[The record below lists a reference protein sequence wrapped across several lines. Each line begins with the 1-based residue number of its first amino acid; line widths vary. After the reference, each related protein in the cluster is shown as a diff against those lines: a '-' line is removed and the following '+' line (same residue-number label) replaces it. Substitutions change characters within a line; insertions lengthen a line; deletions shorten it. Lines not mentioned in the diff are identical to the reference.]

1 MQGRPETKGEKP
13 VRDFDTVLFDLDGT
27 LTDSSAGITN
37 TICMTLAH
45 YGIEEQQSNLLR
57 FIGPPLDECFS
68 EYLPAEEVPQAIV
81 RYRARYT
88 TVGLFENEVYP
99 GIPGMLQALK
109 TAGLRLAVATSKPKN
124 TSLDILE
131 HFSLLPYFDAV
142 EGATADGRVKSKQDV
157 IELALAGLGGPD
169 RARTVIVGDRLHD
182 MEGAARCGISAIGV
196 LWGFGSREE
205 LSAYRPVL
213 LAQSPGQVT
222 DFLLKE

>member
-1 MQGRPETKGEKP
+1 MQGGRQTKGETP

-37 TICMTLAH
+37 TIRMTLAH

-68 EYLPAEEVPQAIV
+68 EYLPAEEVPQAIA

-124 TSLDILE
+124 
-131 HFSLLPYFDAV
+131 P
-142 EGATADGRVKSKQDV
+142 
-157 IELALAGLGGPD
+157 
-169 RARTVIVGDRLHD
+169 
-182 MEGAARCGISAIGV
+182 
-196 LWGFGSREE
+196 
-205 LSAYRPVL
+205 
-213 LAQSPGQVT
+213 
-222 DFLLKE
+222 

>member
-1 MQGRPETKGEKP
+1 MRA
-13 VRDFDTVLFDLDGT
+13 FDTVLFDLDGT

-99 GIPGMLQALK
+99 GIPEMLGALQA
-109 TAGLRLAVATSKPKN
+109 AGLRLAVATSKPKN
-124 TSLDILE
+124 TSLYILA
-131 HFSLLPYFDAV
+131 HFALDSYFDV
-142 EGATADGRVKSKQDV
+142 IEGASADGRVKSKQDV

-205 LSAYRPVL
+205 LSAYSPVL
-213 LAQSPGQVT
+213 LAQSPGQVA

>member
-1 MQGRPETKGEKP
+1 MQGGRQTKGETP

-37 TICMTLAH
+37 TIRMTLAH

-68 EYLPAEEVPQAIV
+68 EYLPAEEVPQAIA

-109 TAGLRLAVATSKPKN
+109 TAGLRLALATSKPKN
-124 TSLDILE
+124 TSLSILE

-213 LAQSPGQVT
+213 LAQSPQQVT